1 MIDVVL
7 EQALSFGIS
16 GLLFVMWWFERQE
29 RTKSNNGVR
38 EAMQYSRQVT
48 EVNDQ
53 LLDVIRA
60 NTEALAA
67 LREELRTHRRIET
80 DWLNRV
86 SRQLE
91 RLMEAEADRRPIP
104 PVNSG
109 YEPSRGLKRK

>member
-1 MIDVVL
+1 MLDEIARHAVSL
-7 EQALSFGIS
+7 GIS

-29 RTKSNNGVR
+29 RTRNMAG
-38 EAMQYSRQVT
+38 MQQALQYTHQVS

-67 LREELRTHRRIET
+67 LREELRTHRRLET

-91 RLMEAEADRRPIP
+91 KLSE
-104 PVNSG
+104 
-109 YEPSRGLKRK
+109 

>member
-1 MIDVVL
+1 MLDEIAK
-7 EQALSFGIS
+7 QAVSLGIS

-29 RTKSNNGVR
+29 RTRNASNVQQ
-38 EAMQYSRQVT
+38 ALQYTNQIT
-48 EVNDQ
+48 DVNEQ

-67 LREELRTHRRIET
+67 LREELRTHRMLET

-91 RLMEAEADRRPIP
+91 KLSD
-104 PVNSG
+104 
-109 YEPSRGLKRK
+109 

>member
-1 MIDVVL
+1 MYDMVVK
-7 EQALSFGIS
+7 QALSLGIS

-29 RTKSNNGVR
+29 RARNMAGTQ
-38 EAMQYSRQVT
+38 EALQRGHQIA
-48 EVNDQ
+48 EINEQ

-91 RLMEAEADRRPIP
+91 KLSE
-104 PVNSG
+104 
-109 YEPSRGLKRK
+109 